1 MAENL
6 LKIKNVKKAYR
17 KYNLFGKEISKFSA
31 LNGLNLNVE
40 KGQIYGFLGPN
51 GAGKTTTIK
60 CIIGILEA
68 DSGNIIIDGKNIEG
82 NGIYFKNKIG
92 FLPEQVGL
100 YGRLTAKESLQF
112 YGGFYNLSE
121 NEIEKRGK
129 ELLSKLGLERDAN
142 RKVAEYSLG
151 MRKRLALCIA
161 LLNNPEILILD
172 EPTSGLD
179 PRGVKALRIV
189 LKDLNKKGL
198 TIILSSH
205 VLSEVQEICT
215 DVGIISNGKMVT
227 QGPISEIILA
237 VEKTA
242 IKLSL
247 RVNNFT
253 EREEK
258 ILTKNKKIKIIKKKN
273 LGKHKMVLLKLKE
286 DLIPWVTDKLVSNG
300 TKIYSIEPHKTTL
313 EEVFLSKIEGLEK
326 ENRQLK
332 KINEEN
338 EEKKTD
344 DKNVTNVTNVYNIS
358 DSVINRSN
366 LGKEDDRK

>member
-82 NGIYFKNKIG
+82 NGLYFKNKIG

-205 VLSEVQEICT
+205 VLTEVQEICT
-215 DVGIISNGKMVT
+215 HVGIINKGKLIREESID
-227 QGPISEIILA
+227 GISKEIEKKSIKLLLKVKEFTEENSKELSKKKRIKSIKQKHDGKHEEIII
-237 VEKTA
+237 E
-242 IKLSL
+242 
-247 RVNNFT
+247 
-253 EREEK
+253 
-258 ILTKNKKIKIIKKKN
+258 
-273 LGKHKMVLLKLKE
+273 LKE
-286 DLIPWVTDKLVSNG
+286 ENIPWVTDFLVSKG
-300 TKIYSIEPHKTTL
+300 IKIFSIEPQKNSL
-313 EEVFLSKIEGLEK
+313 EDIFLK
-326 ENRQLK
+326 E
-332 KINEEN
+332 
-338 EEKKTD
+338 TGGD
-344 DKNVTNVTNVYNIS
+344 
-358 DSVINRSN
+358 
-366 LGKEDDRK
+366 

>member
-1 MAENL
+1 VAENL

-82 NGIYFKNKIG
+82 NGLYFKNKIG

-205 VLSEVQEICT
+205 VLTEVQEICT
-215 DVGIISNGKMVT
+215 HVGIINKGKLIREESID
-227 QGPISEIILA
+227 GISKEIEKKSIKLLLKVKEFTEENSKELSKKKRIKSIKQKHDGKHEEIII
-237 VEKTA
+237 E
-242 IKLSL
+242 
-247 RVNNFT
+247 
-253 EREEK
+253 
-258 ILTKNKKIKIIKKKN
+258 
-273 LGKHKMVLLKLKE
+273 LKE
-286 DLIPWVTDKLVSNG
+286 ENIPWVTDFLVSKG
-300 TKIYSIEPHKTTL
+300 IKIFSIEPQKNSL
-313 EEVFLSKIEGLEK
+313 EDIFLK
-326 ENRQLK
+326 E
-332 KINEEN
+332 
-338 EEKKTD
+338 TGGD
-344 DKNVTNVTNVYNIS
+344 
-358 DSVINRSN
+358 
-366 LGKEDDRK
+366 

>member
-1 MAENL
+1 MGENL
-6 LKIKNVKKAYR
+6 LKIENVKKAYR

-82 NGIYFKNKIG
+82 NGLYFKNKIG

-129 ELLSKLGLERDAN
+129 SLLAKLGLEKDAN
-142 RKVAEYSLG
+142 RKVSEYSLG

-161 LLNNPEILILD
+161 LLNEPEILVLD

-189 LKDLNKKGL
+189 LKELNRKGL

-205 VLSEVQEICT
+205 VLTEVQEICSH
-215 DVGIISNGKMVT
+215 VGIINNGKLIREESID
-227 QGPISEIILA
+227 GISKEIEKKSIKLLLKVKEFTEENSKELAKKKRIKSIQQKNNGKHEEIIL
-237 VEKTA
+237 E
-242 IKLSL
+242 
-247 RVNNFT
+247 
-253 EREEK
+253 
-258 ILTKNKKIKIIKKKN
+258 
-273 LGKHKMVLLKLKE
+273 LKE
-286 DLIPWVTDKLVSNG
+286 ENIPWVTDFLVSKG
-300 TKIYSIEPHKTTL
+300 IQIFSIEPQKNSL
-313 EEVFLSKIEGLEK
+313 EDIFLK
-326 ENRQLK
+326 ETGGN
-332 KINEEN
+332 
-338 EEKKTD
+338 
-344 DKNVTNVTNVYNIS
+344 
-358 DSVINRSN
+358 
-366 LGKEDDRK
+366 

>member
-1 MAENL
+1 MAQNL
-6 LKIKNVKKAYR
+6 LKIENVKKAYK
-17 KYNLFGKEISKFSA
+17 KYNLFGKEISRFSA
-31 LNGLNLNVE
+31 LNGLNLSVE

-68 DSGNIIIDGKNIEG
+68 DSGKITIDGQNIKG
-82 NGIYFKNKIG
+82 NSLYFKNKIG

-129 ELLSKLGLERDAN
+129 SLLAKLGLEKDSN

-151 MRKRLALCIA
+151 MKKRLALCIA

-189 LKDLNKKGL
+189 LKELNKQGL

-205 VLSEVQEICT
+205 VLTEVQEICT
-215 DVGIISNGKMVT
+215 HVGIINRGKLIREESIHGIRREIEKKSIKLLLKVKNFSDELAKALSKDNKIKNIQQNNNGK
-227 QGPISEIILA
+227 
-237 VEKTA
+237 
-242 IKLSL
+242 
-247 RVNNFT
+247 
-253 EREEK
+253 
-258 ILTKNKKIKIIKKKN
+258 
-273 LGKHKMVLLKLKE
+273 HDVLLLELKE
-286 DLIPWVTDKLVSNG
+286 ENIPWVTDFLVAKG
-300 TKIYSIEPHKTTL
+300 IQIFSIEPQKNSL
-313 EEVFLSKIEGLEK
+313 EDIFLK
-326 ENRQLK
+326 ETGG
-332 KINEEN
+332 E
-338 EEKKTD
+338 
-344 DKNVTNVTNVYNIS
+344 
-358 DSVINRSN
+358 
-366 LGKEDDRK
+366 

>member
-1 MAENL
+1 VAQNL
-6 LKIKNVKKAYR
+6 LKIENVKKAYK
-17 KYNLFGKEISKFSA
+17 KYNLFGKEISRFSA
-31 LNGLNLNVE
+31 LNGLNLSVE

-68 DSGNIIIDGKNIEG
+68 DSGKITIDGQNIKG
-82 NGIYFKNKIG
+82 NSLYFKNKIG

-129 ELLSKLGLERDAN
+129 SLLAKLGLEKDSN

-151 MRKRLALCIA
+151 MKKRLALCIA

-189 LKDLNKKGL
+189 LKELNKQGL

-205 VLSEVQEICT
+205 VLTEVQEICT
-215 DVGIISNGKMVT
+215 HVGIINRGKLIREESIHGIRREIEKKSIKLLLKVKNFSDELAKALSKDNKIKNIQQNNNGK
-227 QGPISEIILA
+227 
-237 VEKTA
+237 
-242 IKLSL
+242 
-247 RVNNFT
+247 
-253 EREEK
+253 
-258 ILTKNKKIKIIKKKN
+258 
-273 LGKHKMVLLKLKE
+273 HDVLLLELKE
-286 DLIPWVTDKLVSNG
+286 ENIPWVTDFLVAKG
-300 TKIYSIEPHKTTL
+300 IQIFSIEPQKNSL
-313 EEVFLSKIEGLEK
+313 EDIFLK
-326 ENRQLK
+326 ETGG
-332 KINEEN
+332 E
-338 EEKKTD
+338 
-344 DKNVTNVTNVYNIS
+344 
-358 DSVINRSN
+358 
-366 LGKEDDRK
+366 

>member
-1 MAENL
+1 MGENL
-6 LKIKNVKKAYR
+6 LKIENVKKAYR
-17 KYNLFGKEISKFSA
+17 KYNLFGKEISNFSA

-68 DSGNIIIDGKNIEG
+68 DSGDIIIDGKNIEG
-82 NGIYFKNKIG
+82 NGLYFKKKIG

-151 MRKRLALCIA
+151 MRKRLALCVA

-205 VLSEVQEICT
+205 VLTEVQEICSH
-215 DVGIISNGKMVT
+215 VGIINKGKLIREESIEGIRKEIEKKSIRLLLKVKEFTEKNSKELSKKKRIKSIKQKNNGKHE
-227 QGPISEIILA
+227 EIII
-237 VEKTA
+237 E
-242 IKLSL
+242 
-247 RVNNFT
+247 
-253 EREEK
+253 
-258 ILTKNKKIKIIKKKN
+258 
-273 LGKHKMVLLKLKE
+273 LKE
-286 DLIPWVTDKLVSNG
+286 ENIPWVTDFLVSKG
-300 TKIYSIEPHKTTL
+300 IQIFSIEPQKNSL
-313 EEVFLSKIEGLEK
+313 EDIFLK
-326 ENRQLK
+326 E
-332 KINEEN
+332 
-338 EEKKTD
+338 TGGD
-344 DKNVTNVTNVYNIS
+344 
-358 DSVINRSN
+358 
-366 LGKEDDRK
+366 